1 MAMEGM
7 ISPEMADILTKIA
20 VFLLVQALV
29 YLILAK
35 SSNIFSENSPIMRS
49 LSFRTARSAS
59 MRRLLEYLSDVPMD
73 GDDAS
78 SASSPTYYQ
87 IEKSASP
94 KTM

>member
-1 MAMEGM
+1 MEGM
-7 ISPEMADILTKIA
+7 ISPEMADILTKA
-20 VFLLVQALV
+20 TVFLLVQVLV

-35 SSNIFSENSPIMRS
+35 SSNIFSENSPMRS
-49 LSFRTARSAS
+49 LSFRPARSAS
-59 MRRLLEYLSDVPMD
+59 IRRFLAYFSDAPMD

-87 IEKSASP
+87 LEKSASP